1 MVRKLNLLGIDF
13 EDWYH
18 PELIKKYHNRES
30 FEPLIV
36 NGIDKIIDWLRK
48 NDTYATFF
56 VVGELLEFKPE
67 LLDQILEGGHEIA
80 FHTMNHIRL
89 DEPNYKEIFSDDLK
103 RFSELTNKKS
113 KGFRAPS
120 FSLSKS
126 TSWAIDILESHGY
139 VYDSSIVPV
148 QTRLYGIKNAQITP
162 YMISSSLPEKNDPS
176 GKLMEF
182 PILTTN
188 FLTKQIPAGG
198 GFYLR
203 ALPQRILSSAI
214 KNINKIDNP
223 ATFYIHSWELLPEL
237 MPKVSLPFIDRF
249 ITYYNINKAPEKMTK
264 IIKEFEFTSF
274 ERFISKNKNDSK
286 KYNNSKDFC

>member
-18 PELIKKYHNRES
+18 PELIRKHQKQKS
-30 FEPLIV
+30 PEPIIV
-36 NGIDKIIDWLRK
+36 NGIDKILDWLRK

-120 FSLSKS
+120 F
-126 TSWAIDILESHGY
+126 
-139 VYDSSIVPV
+139 
-148 QTRLYGIKNAQITP
+148 
-162 YMISSSLPEKNDPS
+162 
-176 GKLMEF
+176 
-182 PILTTN
+182 
-188 FLTKQIPAGG
+188 
-198 GFYLR
+198 
-203 ALPQRILSSAI
+203 
-214 KNINKIDNP
+214 
-223 ATFYIHSWELLPEL
+223 TF
-237 MPKVSLPFIDRF
+237 
-249 ITYYNINKAPEKMTK
+249 
-264 IIKEFEFTSF
+264 
-274 ERFISKNKNDSK
+274 
-286 KYNNSKDFC
+286 

>member
-18 PELIKKYHNRES
+18 PELIKKYHNQES

-36 NGIDKIIDWLRK
+36 NAIDKIIDWLRK

>member
-1 MVRKLNLLGIDF
+1 MNLLGIDF

-18 PELIKKYHNRES
+18 PELIKKYHNQEY

-36 NGIDKIIDWLRK
+36 NGIDKILEWLRK